1 MVALHHLV
9 HCFRLLVEMEAVV
22 GLLLHQVEVAM
33 EALVLLPEVVVLVV
47 VQVVLVVMVIIVVV
61 VERQVAPQAQKAV
74 MEACMVVAVELC
86 QAHVHQGVNME
97 VQVE

>member
-22 GLLLHQVEVAM
+22 GLLLHQAEEAM
-33 EALVLLPEVVVLVV
+33 EAQALLVEEGVLVAI
-47 VQVVLVVMVIIVVV
+47 QAVLVVMVIIVVA
-61 VERQVAPQAQKAV
+61 VEQQATHQVQKAV
-74 MEACMVVAVELC
+74 MEARMAEAEELC

>member
-22 GLLLHQVEVAM
+22 GLLLHQAVEVT
-33 EALVLLPEVVVLVV
+33 EAQALLVEEGVLVA
-47 VQVVLVVMVIIVVV
+47 VQAVLAAMVIIVVA
-61 VERQVAPQAQKAV
+61 VEQQAAHQVQKAV
-74 MEACMVVAVELC
+74 MEARMAEAEELC
-86 QAHVHQGVNME
+86 QAHVHQGVDME